1 MAVCM
6 SCCAFHNEVLT
17 LTARV
22 VKSHNRQTEIRIVL
36 CKNLLLL
43 WHELLYTAN
52 HNSVNI
58 QFGLCITRIWS
69 SKQTTVGDTNKL
81 QIRKNSALQI
91 TDGEI
96 GRYSLLFIMT
106 KFASATRRVRRIS
119 CDIFNPS
126 LNLGKQ
132 ILNLR
137 SRNYKN
143 GKLKSEI

>member
-1 MAVCM
+1 M
-6 SCCAFHNEVLT
+6 SCCALHNEVNV
-17 LTARV
+17 TARV
-22 VKSHNRQTEIRIVL
+22 VKSQNRQTQIGIVL

-43 WHELLYTAN
+43 GYGLLYTAN

-69 SKQTTVGDTNKL
+69 SKQTIVGETNKL
-81 QIRKNSALQI
+81 QIRNNSALQV

-96 GRYSLLFIMT
+96 GRHFLLFTMT
-106 KFASATRRVRRIS
+106 KFATATCRVRRIP

-137 SRNYKN
+137 STNYKN
-143 GKLKSEI
+143 GKLKSEF